1 MYRLDMYSGGKREK
15 ERGEKVRERGTGRE
29 RGERKSGR
37 DTDRETERERDVC
50 GTNRPSVCVPL

>member
-1 MYRLDMYSGGKREK
+1 MCVQVRYVLGGKREK
-15 ERGEKVRERGTGRE
+15 ERGEKVRERGSGRE

-37 DTDRETERERDVC
+37 DTDRQRDRDVC